1 MRSKPGIK
9 REIVARTLDV
19 EHILVKLVAKT
30 LEVGAAE
37 FEVQHRNGAE
47 HVLAIRGVLGVGI
60 ARLSSTGQEA
70 QSLRETLHQI
80 KTKQR
85 SVVVDGAEYV
95 VKARLHDRFGENAFQ
110 VAIKRNPGKIGK

>member
-1 MRSKPGIK
+1 M
-9 REIVARTLDV
+9 
-19 EHILVKLVAKT
+19 KLVAMT

-37 FEVQHRNGAE
+37 FEVEHRDGAE
-47 HVLAIRGVLGVGI
+47 HVLANRGALGVGI

-70 QSLRETLHQI
+70 QSLRETLRQI
-80 KTKQR
+80 KKKQR